1 MYEYQLDWWR
11 PERVDTA
18 LPSEAP
24 SVPFWALMA
33 FTAVLL
39 FSPQAY
45 VPILASVRPALLTIA
60 FGILTYLAERWAKRR
75 PVIEWNRESRLI
87 AGLVGLAAVTVPF
100 SIWPGGSLSVLSDF
114 LKTAVIFLLLSH
126 VVTTLDRLH
135 RAAWFLTWMAM
146 GLGLFAIYNF
156 ATGAFV
162 DQGVNNDR
170 LVGNEGALTKNP
182 NDLALMINLL
192 LPLTVALLLTSREPW
207 HRGVL
212 LVAIGMEGMTV
223 VLTHSRAGAL
233 TLGVIVLAYVW
244 KLRGTRG
251 RSWLYVMLF
260 AGVLAI
266 PFLPSSYL
274 ARMGTITNVQA
285 DRTGSARERLS
296 DMIIATR
303 TIVDHP
309 VVGAGIGMNML
320 AMREERGGWLRV
332 HNVYLEHAIELGLPG
347 LALFLALLVSCLRSA
362 GSIQRSDVPPELSS
376 LAQGLQISL
385 IAYAVAAMFHPVS
398 YQYYFYY
405 IAGLTIGA
413 KTIADARV
421 VRRAEVTA

>member
-1 MYEYQLDWWR
+1 
-11 PERVDTA
+11 
-18 LPSEAP
+18 
-24 SVPFWALMA
+24 MA